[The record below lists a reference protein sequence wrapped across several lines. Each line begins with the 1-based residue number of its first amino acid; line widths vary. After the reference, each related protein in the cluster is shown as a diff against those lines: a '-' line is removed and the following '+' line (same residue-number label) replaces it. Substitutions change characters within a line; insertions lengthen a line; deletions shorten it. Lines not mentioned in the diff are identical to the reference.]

1 MGDVGP
7 IVPYYIRTIR
17 SIDLSTGNVLGMN
30 YIYGFLSI
38 ITFVFLIALALLII
52 RARPKNPE
60 NRFMF
65 VLLLAKAYRPTG
77 TTVIRST
84 DRRPSSATFRT
95 IEWVGTSVQSCA
107 S

>member
-38 ITFVFLIALALLII
+38 ITFVFLIALA
-52 RARPKNPE
+52 
-60 NRFMF
+60 
-65 VLLLAKAYRPTG
+65 
-77 TTVIRST
+77 
-84 DRRPSSATFRT
+84 
-95 IEWVGTSVQSCA
+95 
-107 S
+107 